1 MNGRARGYWLIVL
14 SFAIALLLTIMPLP
28 DWARPFR
35 PQWVTLTLIYWC
47 LALPHRVGVITG
59 FILGILL
66 DVSTGTLL
74 GQHAMSLAI
83 VAWLVLKL
91 HRRIRLFPVWQQA
104 LTVLILLV
112 LHQLLTLWISHI
124 IGRPGT
130 PWYYWAPSI
139 TGMLVWPFILTVAP
153 WCRVFHHLTEK

>member
-74 GQHAMSLAI
+74 GQHALGLSL
-83 VAWLVLKL
+83 VAFFTIQIHQRV
-91 HRRIRLFPVWQQA
+91 RVFPLWQQA
-104 LTVLILLV
+104 LVVLVLLIVEHLLSLWVLGAIGRRPPGLSYWLIPVIGALLWPWIYILLRD
-112 LHQLLTLWISHI
+112 L
-124 IGRPGT
+124 RRR
-130 PWYYWAPSI
+130 
-139 TGMLVWPFILTVAP
+139 F
-153 WCRVFHHLTEK
+153 RVQ